1 MGDGRSVL
9 SVTQL
14 LDFEMAHQV
23 RILTDY
29 CKGCELCVHACPKG
43 VLEMSDEL
51 SAIGVR
57 PARPKADAECA
68 GCTLC
73 YQVCPDAAIEI
84 WETAEI

>member
-1 MGDGRSVL
+1 
-9 SVTQL
+9 
-14 LDFEMAHQV
+14 MAHQV
-23 RILTDY
+23 RILIDY

-51 SAIGVR
+51 TAIGVR
-57 PARPKADAECA
+57 PARPRADAECV

-84 WETAEI
+84 WETSEI

>member
-1 MGDGRSVL
+1 
-9 SVTQL
+9 
-14 LDFEMAHQV
+14 MAHQV

-29 CKGCELCVHACPKG
+29 CKGCELCVSVCPKG

-51 SAIGVR
+51 TAIGVR
-57 PARPKADAECA
+57 PARPKADGECA

-84 WETAEI
+84 WEVSET